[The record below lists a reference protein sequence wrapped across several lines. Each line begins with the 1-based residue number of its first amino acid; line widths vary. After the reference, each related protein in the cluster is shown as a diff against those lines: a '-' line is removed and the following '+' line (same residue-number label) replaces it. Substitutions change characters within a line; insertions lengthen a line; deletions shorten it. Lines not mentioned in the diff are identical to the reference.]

1 MALQALDTS
10 EFVESFLDT
19 LQIEL
24 NQIKQQIK
32 DNAVML
38 EQSQLEL
45 NRLIQ
50 RNTTFTGQLQQLQ
63 SSSDTMSREEI
74 KAIYNNAIDAQQRL
88 LVMRGQIDKLQNEQN
103 LLERYIGMVEQARS
117 YILENGGGAKASGR
131 GGDNMA
137 SLEELIGT
145 AEGERGKLAKEMHD
159 GPAQVLSNFV
169 LQAEILEKTI
179 DVDPARVK
187 EELSSLK
194 AASIAT
200 FQNVRNFVFELQ
212 PMSISDLGLVSTL
225 KKYTENFKDH
235 NNVEVNFQMR
245 GSERRLHNY
254 LELMIFRAVQ
264 ELMTNAVVHNQKQL
278 SKLKIDL
285 TLSIEDDRTKVTIAD
300 NGLGFDP
307 ATAITKENSGLNI
320 IRKRAEML
328 GGRLD
333 IDSVPAKGSMITL
346 EIPCVP
352 ITAPSQ
358 A

>member
-10 EFVESFLDT
+10 DFSESFLDT
-19 LQIEL
+19 LQIEH

-32 DNAVML
+32 DNSVML

-63 SSSDTMSREEI
+63 GSSDTMSREEI

-103 LLERYIGMVEQARS
+103 LLERYLGMVEQARS
-117 YILENGGGAKASGR
+117 YILENTSSSKGR
-131 GGDNMA
+131 SGGDGMA

-179 DVDPARVK
+179 DVDPSRVK
-187 EELSSLK
+187 EELASLK

-212 PMSISDLGLVSTL
+212 PMSIGDLGLVSTL

-235 NNVEVNFQMR
+235 NSVEVNFQMR

-264 ELMTNAVVHNQKQL
+264 ELMTNAVIHNQKQL

-285 TLSIEDDRTKVTIAD
+285 TLSIEDDRTKVTVAD

-307 ATAITKENSGLNI
+307 TTAITKENSGLSI

>member
-1 MALQALDTS
+1 MMALQALGTS
-10 EFVESFLDT
+10 EFSESFLDT
-19 LQIEL
+19 LQIEY

-32 DNAVML
+32 DNSVML

-63 SSSDTMSREEI
+63 STSDTMSREEI

-103 LLERYIGMVEQARS
+103 LLERYLGVVEQARA
-117 YILENGGGAKASGR
+117 YILENCGGPKGSGST
-131 GGDNMA
+131 GGVA

-145 AEGERGKLAKEMHD
+145 AEGERGKLAKEMH
-159 GPAQVLSNFV
+159 
-169 LQAEILEKTI
+169 
-179 DVDPARVK
+179 VDPAHVK
-187 EELSSLK
+187 DELANLK

-212 PMSISDLGLVSTL
+212 PMSIGDLGLVSTL

-235 NNVEVNFQMR
+235 NSVEVNFQMR

-285 TLSIEDDRTKVTIAD
+285 TLSVEDDRTKVTVAD

-307 ATAITKENSGLNI
+307 STAITKENSGISI
-320 IRKRAEML
+320 IKRRAEML

>member
-1 MALQALDTS
+1 MALQALGTS
-10 EFVESFLDT
+10 EFSESFLDT
-19 LQIEL
+19 LQIEH

-32 DNAVML
+32 DNSVML

-45 NRLIQ
+45 NRLVQ

-63 SSSDTMSREEI
+63 STSDTMSREEI

-103 LLERYIGMVEQARS
+103 LLERYLGVIEQARA
-117 YILENGGGAKASGR
+117 YILENCGGPKGSGTTE
-131 GGDNMA
+131 GVA

-179 DVDPARVK
+179 DVDPAHVK
-187 EELSSLK
+187 DELANLK

-212 PMSISDLGLVSTL
+212 PMSIGDLGLVSTL

-235 NNVEVNFQMR
+235 NSVEVNFQMR

-285 TLSIEDDRTKVTIAD
+285 TLSIEDDRTKVTVAD
-300 NGLGFDP
+300 NGMGFDP
-307 ATAITKENSGLNI
+307 STAITKENSGLSI
-320 IRKRAEML
+320 IKKRAEML

>member
-10 EFVESFLDT
+10 EFSESILDT
-19 LQIEL
+19 LQIEY
-24 NQIKQQIK
+24 NQTKQQIK
-32 DNAVML
+32 DNSVML

-63 SSSDTMSREEI
+63 STSDTMSREEI

-103 LLERYIGMVEQARS
+103 LLERYLGFIEQART
-117 YILENGGGAKASGR
+117 YIMENVGGSKGSKSGD
-131 GGDNMA
+131 GMA

-179 DVDPARVK
+179 DVDPTRVK
-187 EELSSLK
+187 DELASLK

-212 PMSISDLGLVSTL
+212 PMSIGDLGLVSTL

-285 TLSIEDDRTKVTIAD
+285 TLSIEDDRTKVTVAD

-307 ATAITKENSGLNI
+307 ATAITRENSGLSI

>member
-1 MALQALDTS
+1 MALPALGTS
-10 EFVESFLDT
+10 EFSESFLDT
-19 LQIEL
+19 LQIEY

-32 DNAVML
+32 DNSVML

-45 NRLIQ
+45 NRLVQ

-103 LLERYIGMVEQARS
+103 LLERYLGVIEQARS
-117 YILENGGGAKASGR
+117 YILENCNRSKGSSSSEGV
-131 GGDNMA
+131 A

-179 DVDPARVK
+179 DVDPEHVK
-187 EELSSLK
+187 DELASLK

-212 PMSISDLGLVSTL
+212 PMSIGDLGLVSTL

-264 ELMTNAVVHNQKQL
+264 ELMTNAVIHNQKQL

-285 TLSIEDDRTKVTIAD
+285 TLSIEDDRTKVTVAD
-300 NGLGFDP
+300 NGQGFD
-307 ATAITKENSGLNI
+307 ATTAITKENSGLSI